1 MATSRLIVMLFGH
14 LAIGGGLAGKLFA
27 YMEATMLFKRIL
39 FVLIVLALS
48 FSASSAAAAKGD
60 AAILGSNSST
70 AIPGR
75 YIVVFKA
82 GTPAADV
89 SAAAEHARGLGGQV
103 DFVYES
109 ALTGFAG
116 NLPEQAL
123 NGLSHNPNIE
133 FIEADQ
139 VITIDATQS
148 PATWGLDRI
157 DQRALPLNNTYNYNF
172 TGAGVTAYIID
183 TGIRITHNEFGGR
196 ASSGYDFVDND
207 TNADDCNGH
216 GTHVAGTVG
225 GSTYGVAKGVSLKA
239 VRVLNCAG
247 SGTTSGVIAGINWV
261 TSQHTTGKAVAN
273 MSLGG
278 GVSTA
283 LDNAV
288 RNSIADGVVY
298 SIAAGNS
305 NANACN
311 FSPARTAEAITVG
324 ATTSTDARAS
334 YSNKGKCLDLF
345 APGSSITS
353 AWITSNTATNTIS
366 GTSMAAPH
374 VAGVAA
380 LYLQGHNATPLQV
393 RNAIVGA
400 ATPNVVKNRGTNSPN
415 LLLYSLVP

>member
-1 MATSRLIVMLFGH
+1 
-14 LAIGGGLAGKLFA
+14 
-27 YMEATMLFKRIL
+27 MEAKMLFKRIL
-39 FVLIVLALS
+39 FVLVVLALS
-48 FSASSAAAAKGD
+48 FSVNSPAAAKGE
-60 AAILGSNSST
+60 APTLGANLST
-70 AIPGR
+70 AISGR

-82 GTPAADV
+82 GTPAAEV

-109 ALTGFAG
+109 ALTGFAA
-116 NLPEQAL
+116 NLPEQAVF
-123 NGLSHNPNIE
+123 GLSHNPNVE

-157 DQRALPLNNTYNYNF
+157 DQSNLPLSNSYTYNS

-183 TGIRITHNEFGGR
+183 TGIRTSHNEFGGR
-196 ASSGYDFVDND
+196 ATSGYDFVDGD
-207 TNADDCNGH
+207 PNADDCNGH

-225 GSTYGVAKGVSLKA
+225 GNTYGVAKGVSLVA
-239 VRVLNCAG
+239 VRVLNCSG

-261 TSQHTTGKAVAN
+261 TANHTPEAVAN

-278 GVSTA
+278 GPSTA

-298 SIAAGNS
+298 AIAAGNS
-305 NANACN
+305 NRNACN
-311 FSPARTAEAITVG
+311 FSPARTTEAITVG

-334 YSNKGKCLDLF
+334 YSNKGSCLDLF

-353 AWITSNTATNTIS
+353 AWFTSDAATNTIS
-366 GTSMAAPH
+366 GTSMATPH

-380 LYLQGHNATPLQV
+380 LYLQAQVQPVTPQQV

-400 ATPNVVKNRGTNSPN
+400 ATANVVGNPGKGSPN
-415 LLLYSLVP
+415 LLLYSLIP

>member
-1 MATSRLIVMLFGH
+1 M
-14 LAIGGGLAGKLFA
+14 
-27 YMEATMLFKRIL
+27 
-39 FVLIVLALS
+39 FVLNINSRGEFVMRNKVVSLRFVSIVVLIFALALS
-48 FSASSAAAAKGD
+48 VSSTAAAKGE
-60 AAILGSNSST
+60 APILGADSLT
-70 AIPGR
+70 AVSGR
-75 YIVVFKA
+75 YIVVFKP
-82 GTPAADV
+82 GTPAEQV
-89 SAAAEHARGLGGQV
+89 SAAAEHARGIGGQV

-116 NLPEQAL
+116 NFPEQAVA
-123 NGLSHNPNIE
+123 GLSHNPNID

-157 DQRALPLNNTYNYNF
+157 DQRNLPLNNTYNYNF

-183 TGIRITHNEFGGR
+183 TGIRVSHNEFGGR
-196 ASSGYDFVDND
+196 ATSGYDFVDND
-207 TNADDCNGH
+207 SNADDCNGH

-239 VRVLNCAG
+239 VRVLNCSG
-247 SGTTSGVIAGINWV
+247 SGTTSGVIAGIDWV

-278 GVSTA
+278 SPSTA

-298 SIAAGNS
+298 AIAAGNS
-305 NANACN
+305 NRNACN

-334 YSNKGKCLDLF
+334 YSNKGSCLDLF

-353 AWITSNTATNTIS
+353 AWNTSNTATNTIS
-366 GTSMAAPH
+366 GTSMATPH

-380 LYLQGHNATPLQV
+380 LYLEGHNATPQQV
-393 RNAIVGA
+393 RDAIVGA
-400 ATPNVVKNRGTNSPN
+400 ATPNVVGNPGKGSPN
-415 LLLYSLVP
+415 RLLYSLVP